1 MRAGQGKKWGQVGA
15 TPGHIRWHGSWAI
28 LFVFL
33 FVGLFVCL
41 RHSPLAQTAFTVRT
55 GVCAVGW
62 ARKATERKR
71 GLLKLSKGRNKN
83 TDGREKTG
91 GGREGENRSLKVCT
105 TVDWCV
111 CVCVRIP
118 AGGRC
123 SEWCRNL
130 SLVSQSRRC
139 DPHLITACLHWRT
152 VTTSS
157 TITNYWKYRTKLWI
171 SFGKFCQCSS
181 KRKYLTR

>member
-1 MRAGQGKKWGQVGA
+1 MRAGQGKKWGQVGGYSRA
-15 TPGHIRWHGSWAI
+15 HKVARI
-28 LFVFL
+28 LGFPFC
-33 FVGLFVCL
+33 FCL
-41 RHSPLAQTAFTVRT
+41 RHSPHAQTAFTVRT

-71 GLLKLSKGRNKN
+71 ELLKLSKVGIKTLMAERKKEEE
-83 TDGREKTG
+83 GRERIAHWRFIPQWTG
-91 GGREGENRSLKVCT
+91 VCEAWRG
-105 TVDWCV
+105 VF
-111 CVCVRIP
+111 
-118 AGGRC
+118 

-139 DPHLITACLHWRT
+139 DPHLITACLHLRV

-157 TITNYWKYRTKLWI
+157 TITNYCKCKTKLWI